1 MPADPVIPRN
11 LEELKAQVGKD
22 GQPVSQQLQGTE
34 SAKEAI
40 GRVKYTHDAM
50 IDILIAHPGVTQN
63 ALAQHF
69 GYTPAWVSR
78 VVNSDA
84 FQARLAVR
92 KADLVDTT
100 LVLSIE
106 ERLKTLVSA
115 SLDKLMDKLNSGVA
129 NFDQT
134 LKAVEIGTK
143 ALGYGARPENVQV
156 NQNYVV
162 AMPPQ
167 IGNQNDWSAKYNGGP
182 EQRTLTLAERVE
194 DVQARKV

>member
-1 MPADPVIPRN
+1 MPVDPVIPRN
-11 LEELKAQVGKD
+11 PEELREQITKSGQVTSL
-22 GQPVSQQLQGTE
+22 PLQGTE
-34 SAKEAI
+34 SAKDSI
-40 GRVKYTHDAM
+40 GRVKYSHDAM
-50 IDILIAHPGVTQN
+50 IDILIASPGITQN

-78 VVNSDA
+78 IVNSDA

-92 KADLVDTT
+92 KADLVDPT
-100 LVLSIE
+100 LVMSIE

-115 SLDKLMDKLNSGVA
+115 SLDKLLEKLSAGTA
-129 NFDQT
+129 NIDQT
-134 LKAVEIGTK
+134 LKAVEVGTK
-143 ALGYGARPENVQV
+143 ALGYGARPENVNV

-162 AMPPQ
+162 AMPAMIASQ
-167 IGNQNDWSAKYNGGP
+167 SDWSAKYNGGP